1 VADAVRLGALRRL
14 PATIATSMIQPRALI
29 NGRYRVGRRLG
40 EGGMA
45 VVFVGHDLLL
55 GRDVAIK
62 TLHPRYAA
70 DRAVRARFERE
81 GRAAAALSH
90 PNVID
95 VFDVGEDDGA
105 PYIVMELVHGQSLK
119 EIIAADAPFHP
130 DDVAELLGQVA
141 IALDYAH
148 ARGFVHR
155 DVKPGNILVDAHGR
169 ARVVDFGIAKS
180 LADADLTAAG
190 DGLGTIGYLSPEQAE
205 GLMATPA
212 SDVYAMGVVAFEMLT
227 GELPFAAET
236 AVGLAM
242 RHVHD
247 PPPAPSHLR
256 RGLPP
261 LLDAIVLRALDK
273 DPTRRWPSA
282 SAFTRALRDWRE
294 HGGEHAAPGERA
306 SVEQTSGSP
315 LLTIIIAL
323 LVVGAVAALLWT
335 GFRGLSSS
343 SGLPAPTAPAPLAPI
358 ITGAVEDDPS
368 AGGETI
374 PIIEPAQSDAPS
386 SASAPAPTIAPA
398 ADTTIAA
405 PNLLGQSIGG
415 ATRAT
420 FSLGLRIA
428 LDQPVFSADVPL
440 NAVAAQDPPP
450 GAALLA
456 GETIRVSLSRG
467 PSPFPASSQP

>member
-1 VADAVRLGALRRL
+1 
-14 PATIATSMIQPRALI
+14 MIQPQALI

-95 VFDVGEDDGA
+95 VFDVGDDGGA
-105 PYIVMELVHGQSLK
+105 PYIVMELVRGQSLK
-119 EIIAADAPFHP
+119 EIITADAPFHP

-141 IALDYAH
+141 VALDYAH
-148 ARGFVHR
+148 ARGYVHR
-155 DVKPGNILVDAHGR
+155 DIKPGNILVDGHGR

-180 LADADLTAAG
+180 LADADLTVAG
-190 DGLGTIGYLSPEQAE
+190 DGLGTVGYLSPEQAE

-212 SDVYAMGVVAFEMLT
+212 SDVYAIGVVAFEMLT

-236 AVGLAM
+236 PVGLAM

-247 PPPAPSHLR
+247 PPPPPSRLR

-261 LLDAIVLRALDK
+261 QLDAVVLRALDK

-282 SAFTRALRDWRE
+282 GAFTRALRNWRQQ
-294 HGGEHAAPGERA
+294 GAEHAALAEHV
-306 SVEQTSGSP
+306 SVEKPRGSP
-315 LLTIIIAL
+315 LPTIIVVL
-323 LVVGAVAALLWT
+323 LVVGALAALLWT

-343 SGLPAPTAPAPLAPI
+343 SERPTPTVPAPSAPI
-358 ITGAVEDDPS
+358 ITGAVDNDLSGDE
-368 AGGETI
+368 ETM
-374 PIIEPAQSDAPS
+374 PIIEPAQDEVPTA
-386 SASAPAPTIAPA
+386 APAAAPIIAPA
-398 ADTTIAA
+398 AETMIVA
-405 PNLLGQSIGG
+405 PSLLGHTIGD

-420 FSLGLRIA
+420 LPLGLRIA
-428 LDQPVFSADVPL
+428 LDQPVFTADVPL
-440 NAVAAQDPPP
+440 NAVAAQDPLP
-450 GAALLA
+450 GAAMLP

-467 PSPFPASSQP
+467 PSPFPASNQP